1 MLRCFEVNEQD
12 FKVIYVNA
20 IDEDLIKRKTS
31 FTKFPKIISSTYNG
45 KPIYARYNITIAII
59 TVQRNVLLKM

>member
-20 IDEDLIKRKTS
+20 IDEDLIKKQNEFLQS
-31 FTKFPKIISSTYNG
+31 
-45 KPIYARYNITIAII
+45 
-59 TVQRNVLLKM
+59 